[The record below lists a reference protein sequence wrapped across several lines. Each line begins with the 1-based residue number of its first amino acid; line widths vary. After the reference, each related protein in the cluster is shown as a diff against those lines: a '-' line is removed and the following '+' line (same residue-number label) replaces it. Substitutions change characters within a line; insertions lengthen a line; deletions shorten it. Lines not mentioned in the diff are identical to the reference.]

1 MRILDKII
9 LHCADTKPSMDI
21 GVKEIRKWHVEERGW
36 RDIGY
41 HWVIRRD
48 GTIEKGRDEY
58 MAGAHCSGQNAR
70 SIGICLVG
78 GMQQNSSR
86 SEDNFMPCQ
95 FDSLKKLITNIR
107 ARYPQYK
114 MSIHGHD
121 EFADK
126 ECPVFSVDKFL
137 KEYDVSRS

>member
-1 MRILDKII
+1 MRNIDMII

-48 GTIEKGRDEY
+48 GTIERGRPESDT
-58 MAGAHCSGQNAR
+58 GAHCSGYNSR

-86 SEDNFMPCQ
+86 SEDNFLPCQ
-95 FDSLKKLITNIR
+95 FESLKKLIADIR
-107 ARYPQYK
+107 ARYPYRRL
-114 MSIHGHD
+114 SIHGHD

-126 ECPVFSVDKFL
+126 ECPVFSVSKFL
-137 KEYDVSRS
+137 SDYGVNRE